1 MRAPCWAIYF
11 KPIKVQYSPGKTN
24 VHANRTRSGPTSS
37 RGSAKPKPAKIS
49 QADMLASLKEQI
61 VLLSSSKGYSVAE
74 IKAALSSVGVTVT
87 TNAIADMVA
96 TRKRAPARKKT
107 ETSKTDAPEA

>member
-1 MRAPCWAIYF
+1 MAN
-11 KPIKVQYSPGKTN
+11 KTFTQ
-24 VHANRTRSGPTSS
+24 AELDQARQALEDLPDLS
-37 RGSAKPKPAKIS
+37 RQKIS

-74 IKAALSSVGVTVT
+74 IKSALSSVGVAVT
-87 TNAIADMVA
+87 TKAIADMVA

-107 ETSKTDAPEA
+107 ETGKAHVPES

>member
-1 MRAPCWAIYF
+1 MAKQTFTQAELDQALQALEDLPDL
-11 KPIKVQYSPGKTN
+11 
-24 VHANRTRSGPTSS
+24 S
-37 RGSAKPKPAKIS
+37 RQKIS

-87 TNAIADMVA
+87 TKAISDMVA
-96 TRKRAPARKKT
+96 TRKRAPTRKKI
-107 ETSKTDAPEA
+107 ESGKTGSPEA